1 MRAAARTLTASLS
14 EAMEGVTINAPSWE
28 ITRLAMCAC
37 RLHRPVGTA
46 ANLSQFLMLL
56 RGWVEVLK
64 SEPKPKSKEARSLDA
79 LRTAL
84 GNYQD
89 VLDARGITCERVR
102 RAAAEGRALRW
113 QWCVWGILQRGV
125 AVALLLALAAP
136 GLALWMPLWVYVK
149 RQERALLARGPRW
162 NGAPPPPP
170 RRPPAPAHALHP
182 SLCADSVAETKMLYS
197 FLGLCLYVGAS
208 VAYAIARR
216 VWWPLLLFVYLYATM
231 RCYEEAVAD
240 ARSCYSLYKLL
251 LLRPDEMRA
260 MVGLRGEAR
269 AQMLAVVAALPAAA
283 VAHADLTAEEATPRS
298 FLDFY
303 FPWWLARVVQALR
316 RRKKKDWNEVL
327 RLVDLATMDY
337 KP

>member
-1 MRAAARTLTASLS
+1 MRTPDPMPAARRHS
-14 EAMEGVTINAPSWE
+14 
-28 ITRLAMCAC
+28 
-37 RLHRPVGTA
+37 
-46 ANLSQFLMLL
+46 
-56 RGWVEVLK
+56 
-64 SEPKPKSKEARSLDA
+64 
-79 LRTAL
+79 
-84 GNYQD
+84 
-89 VLDARGITCERVR
+89 
-102 RAAAEGRALRW
+102 
-113 QWCVWGILQRGV
+113 
-125 AVALLLALAAP
+125 
-136 GLALWMPLWVYVK
+136 
-149 RQERALLARGPRW
+149 
-162 NGAPPPPP
+162 PPP
-170 RRPPAPAHALHP
+170 RHSPPSPLSLSSRNASPPPNAPLPRGIYGNTTDDITTA
-182 SLCADSVAETKMLYS
+182 
-197 FLGLCLYVGAS
+197 YVGAS